1 LSAFLPVYGSMINS
15 TEALPAGRYPKSV
28 HSIFIFIMEY
38 NTKRGKLII
47 PEYGRNI
54 QKMIEHAISLKD
66 NEERNKAAK
75 VIIGVM
81 GQLNPHLRDVSDF
94 KHKLWDHLFIIS
106 DFKLDV
112 DSPYPKPTLQTLSIK
127 PERIPYPD
135 NKIRYKHYGK
145 TIELMI
151 EKAKAFK
158 DGPGKEALIKAIA
171 NHLKKSYL
179 TWNKDSVNDEHILK
193 DLEELSKGEL
203 KVSKDLKLH
212 NTNDILAANQRKKRV
227 PRSNTSRSRK
237 TR

>member
-1 LSAFLPVYGSMINS
+1 
-15 TEALPAGRYPKSV
+15 
-28 HSIFIFIMEY
+28 MEY
-38 NTKRGKLII
+38 NTQRGKLII

-54 QKMIEHAISLKD
+54 QKMIEHAIGLQD
-66 NEERNKAAK
+66 QEERNKAAK

-106 DFKLDV
+106 DFKLNV
-112 DSPYPKPTLQTLSIK
+112 DSPYPKPTLQTLSIT

-151 EKAKAFK
+151 EKAKTFK
-158 DGPGKEALIKAIA
+158 EGPEKEALIMAIA

-193 DLEELSKGEL
+193 DLEELSNGEL
-203 KVSKDLKLH
+203 KLSKDLKLH

-227 PRSNTSRSRK
+227 TRSNTSRTRK